1 MKTLLFFESAER
13 SIPKITAWHLADLG
27 EYLGK
32 QKLYERQSPQ
42 KLRALKE
49 HAIIES
55 AVSSNRIEGVNIDP
69 ARVKEVVFGKAHLR
83 DRDEEEVRGYRKALE
98 LIHMKS
104 GSLDVSGET
113 ICELHRLARG
123 GIGDAGKYKSRDS
136 DIIERYPDGRVRIRF
151 KTVTANETPRYMKL
165 LITASHDCIKE
176 RWTHPLIA
184 MAAFNLD
191 FLCVHPFRDGN
202 GRVSRLLML
211 LQSYHLGYEVGRYI
225 SLERIIEENKQR
237 YYETLEESSKGWHEG
252 KHDPWPYLNFVL
264 SVLKTA
270 YKEFEDRAGSI
281 RSPRGSKTEMV
292 HNAVLA
298 VDRDFTVADIEKKC
312 PAVSRDMIRT
322 VLKSMQKDDLVEC
335 IGRGPGALW
344 KKKGNT
350 SKRG

>member
-13 SIPKITAWHLADLG
+13 AVPKITAWHLADLG

-32 QKLYERQSPQ
+32 QKLYERQAPQ
-42 KLRALKE
+42 KLKALKE

-69 ARVKEVVFGKAHLR
+69 ARVKEVVFGRTHLR

-104 GSLDVSGET
+104 GSLEVSEKVA
-113 ICELHRLARG
+113 CELHRLARG
-123 GIGDAGKYKSRDS
+123 GIGDAGEYKSRDS
-136 DIIERYPDGRVRIRF
+136 DIIERYPDGRTRIRF
-151 KTVTANETPRYMKL
+151 KTVPANETPHYMKL
-165 LITASHDCIKE
+165 LIKAWQDCIKE
-176 RWTHPLIA
+176 QWTHPLIA
-184 MAAFNLD
+184 LAAFNLD

-211 LQSYHLGYEVGRYI
+211 LQSYHLGYEVGRYV

-264 SVLKTA
+264 FILKTA
-270 YKEFEDRAGSI
+270 FKEFEARAGSVT
-281 RSPRGSKTEMV
+281 SPRGSKTEMV
-292 HNAVLA
+292 HHAILA
-298 VDRDFTVADIEKKC
+298 IDKEFTVADIEKKC

-322 VLKSMQKDDLVEC
+322 VLKTMQKNGVIEC

-344 KKKGNT
+344 KKRGNNF
-350 SKRG
+350 KRG

>member
-1 MKTLLFFESAER
+1 MKTLLFFESAVQ
-13 SIPKITAWHLADLG
+13 SVPAITAWHLADLG

-32 QKLYERQSPQ
+32 QKLYERQASQ
-42 KLRALKE
+42 KLKALKE

-55 AVSSNRIEGVNIDP
+55 AVSSNRIEGVNVAP
-69 ARVKEVVFGKAHLR
+69 ARVKEVVFGRAHLR

-104 GSLDVSGET
+104 GSLDVSEDA
-113 ICELHRLARG
+113 IRELHRLARG
-123 GIGDAGKYKSRDS
+123 GIGDAGEYKSRDS
-136 DIIERYPDGRVRIRF
+136 DIIERYPNGRERIRF
-151 KTVTANETPRYMKL
+151 KTVPAKETPRYMKL
-165 LITASHDCIKE
+165 LIKAWQNCIKE

-202 GRVSRLLML
+202 GRVSRLFML

-237 YYETLEESSKGWHEG
+237 YYETLEESSKGWHDG

-264 SVLKTA
+264 FILKTA
-270 YKEFEDRAGSI
+270 YKEFEDRAGAAVG
-281 RSPRGSKTEMV
+281 PRGSKTEMV
-292 HNAVLA
+292 HHAIHA
-298 VDRDFTVADIEKKC
+298 IDREFTVADIEEKC

-322 VLKSMQKDDLVEC
+322 VLKSMQKDGMVEC

-344 KKKGNT
+344 KKKGIT

>member
-1 MKTLLFFESAER
+1 MKTLLFFEAAER
-13 SIPKITAWHLADLG
+13 AIPKITAWHLADLG

-32 QKLYERQSPQ
+32 QKLYERQAPQ
-42 KLRALKE
+42 KLKALKE

-55 AVSSNRIEGVNIDP
+55 AVSSNRIEGVNVDP
-69 ARVKEVVFGKAHLR
+69 ARVKEVVFGRAHLR

-98 LIHMKS
+98 LIHTKS
-104 GSLDVSGET
+104 HSLDVSEEA

-123 GIGDAGKYKSRDS
+123 GIGDAGEYKSRDS

-151 KTVTANETPRYMKL
+151 KTVSASETPRYMKL
-165 LITASHDCIKE
+165 LIKAWQECIKE
-176 RWTHPLIA
+176 RWMHPLIA

-211 LQSYHLGYEVGRYI
+211 LQCYHLGYEVGRYV

-264 SVLKTA
+264 FVLKTA
-270 YKEFEDRAGSI
+270 YKEFEERAGATVS
-281 RSPRGSKTEMV
+281 RRGSKTEMV
-292 HNAVLA
+292 HHAVYA
-298 VDRDFTVADIEKKC
+298 IERNFTVADIEKMC

-322 VLKSMQKDDLVEC
+322 VLKSMQKEGKIEC

>member
-13 SIPKITAWHLADLG
+13 AVPKITAWHLADLG

-32 QKLYERQSPQ
+32 QKLYERQAPQ
-42 KLRALKE
+42 KLKALKE

-55 AVSSNRIEGVNIDP
+55 AVSSNRIEGVNVDP
-69 ARVKEVVFGKAHLR
+69 ARVKEVVFGKTHLR

-104 GSLDVSGET
+104 GSLEVSEKI

-123 GIGDAGKYKSRDS
+123 GIGDAGEYKSRDS
-136 DIIERYPDGRVRIRF
+136 DIIERYPDGRTRIRF
-151 KTVTANETPRYMKL
+151 KTVPANETPQYMKL
-165 LITASHDCIKE
+165 LIRAWQDCIKE
-176 RWTHPLIA
+176 QWTHPLIA
-184 MAAFNLD
+184 LAAFNLD

-211 LQSYHLGYEVGRYI
+211 LQCYHLGYEVGRYV

-252 KHDPWPYLNFVL
+252 KHDPWPYLNFVPFI
-264 SVLKTA
+264 LKTA
-270 YKEFEDRAGSI
+270 YKESEDRAGSMA
-281 RSPRGSKTEMV
+281 SPRGSKTEMV
-292 HNAVLA
+292 HHAILA
-298 VDRDFTVADIEKKC
+298 IDKEFTVADIEKKC

-322 VLKSMQKDDLVEC
+322 VLKAMQKNSVIEC

-344 KKKGNT
+344 KKKGTNF
-350 SKRG
+350 KRG

>member
-1 MKTLLFFESAER
+1 MKTLLLFESAVQ
-13 SIPKITAWHLADLG
+13 SIPQSTAWYLADLG
-27 EYLGK
+27 EYRGK
-32 QKLYERQSPQ
+32 QELYARQAPQ
-42 KLRALKE
+42 KLKALKE
-49 HAIIES
+49 HAVIES
-55 AVSSNRIEGVNIDP
+55 SVSSNRIEGVTIDP
-69 ARVKEVVFGKAHLR
+69 SRVKEVVLGRAHLR

-98 LIHMKS
+98 LIHMKFGALAIS
-104 GSLDVSGET
+104 EDT
-113 ICELHRLARG
+113 IRELHRLERG
-123 GIGDAGKYKSRDS
+123 NTGDAGKYKSRDS
-136 DIIERYPDGRVRIRF
+136 DIIERYPDGGVRICFRTVSA
-151 KTVTANETPRYMKL
+151 KETPQYMKRLVTAWQG
-165 LITASHDCIKE
+165 CIKE
-176 RWTHPLIA
+176 LWTHPFIA
-184 MAAFNLD
+184 LAAFNLD

-211 LQSYHLGYEVGRYI
+211 LQCYQLGYEAGRYI
-225 SLERIIEENKQR
+225 SLERIIEDNKQR

-264 SVLKTA
+264 FVLKTA
-270 YKEFEDRAGSI
+270 YKEFEERAASI

-292 HNAVLA
+292 HHAVLA
-298 VDRDFTVADIEKKC
+298 ADRDFTVADIEKKC